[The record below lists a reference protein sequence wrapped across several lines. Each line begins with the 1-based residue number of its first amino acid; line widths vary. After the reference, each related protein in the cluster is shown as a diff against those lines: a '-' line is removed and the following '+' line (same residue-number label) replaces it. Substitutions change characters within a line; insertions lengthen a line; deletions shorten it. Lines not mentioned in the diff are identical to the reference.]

1 MTGFTE
7 MCFSGGGRGMPGVG
21 VRLAAE
27 WIQQPYF
34 VESDYLTMQ
43 SGLSPAGYI
52 PSGRTNPP
60 KFKS

>member
-1 MTGFTE
+1 
-7 MCFSGGGRGMPGVG
+7 MPGVG

-27 WIQQPYF
+27 WIQQPSF

-52 PSGRTNPP
+52 PSGGTNSYR
-60 KFKS
+60 FKS